1 MNKIFTVSELTAT
14 VRSQMEETFPDIWVE
29 GEVAG
34 FKIPPS
40 GHCYF
45 TLKDKGAQIKTIL
58 FRSYGRVIRFIPKEG
73 EFVLIRG
80 HLTVYEVRGEYQLVV
95 DYIEPKGVGA
105 LMAAFE
111 ALKERLRIEGLF
123 DEKYKKPIP
132 VFPSKIALL
141 TSLTG
146 AVLQDFLRI
155 LSERETPVTTFVYPV
170 LVQGESSAGEI
181 VKAIETINR
190 SSQDAAIDL
199 IVLARGGGSL
209 LDLWSFN
216 EESVA
221 RAIFQSKIPIMTAI
235 GHETDTTIADF
246 VSDFRAATPSV
257 AAEKIAR
264 QIENQIERFHR
275 LKETLEI
282 RMEEKINRIQGR
294 LTLAMR
300 LLISPQN
307 QLILQKQRAAY
318 CARQL
323 CFSAKA
329 LIASRIKIVAILG
342 GQLNLLSPLN
352 ILARGYSIA
361 QKISSGK
368 IIRDPADVTL
378 EEGIS
383 ITLHRGKLFCTVKE
397 QA

>member
-190 SSQDAAIDL
+190 SSQDAA
-199 IVLARGGGSL
+199 
-209 LDLWSFN
+209 
-216 EESVA
+216 
-221 RAIFQSKIPIMTAI
+221 
-235 GHETDTTIADF
+235 
-246 VSDFRAATPSV
+246 
-257 AAEKIAR
+257 
-264 QIENQIERFHR
+264 
-275 LKETLEI
+275 
-282 RMEEKINRIQGR
+282 
-294 LTLAMR
+294 
-300 LLISPQN
+300 
-307 QLILQKQRAAY
+307 
-318 CARQL
+318 
-323 CFSAKA
+323 
-329 LIASRIKIVAILG
+329 
-342 GQLNLLSPLN
+342 
-352 ILARGYSIA
+352 
-361 QKISSGK
+361 
-368 IIRDPADVTL
+368 
-378 EEGIS
+378 
-383 ITLHRGKLFCTVKE
+383 
-397 QA
+397 